1 MYLSY
6 TYYIYIYVCM
16 CVCFFHHLDFK
27 ILRVLR
33 GSDFHHF
40 GDQESHR
47 LAMPRGRTWQG
58 GHGDVGGKWLY
69 IDISG

>member
-1 MYLSY
+1 MY
-6 TYYIYIYVCM
+6 V
-16 CVCFFHHLDFK
+16 CVCFCHHLDFK

-58 GHGDVGGKWLY
+58 GHGDVLVGGKWLY